1 MYAYNQDTFNTLA
14 APGDTLDFSDGA
26 HRCPPSRLLC
36 FKSPLRGGGAVG
48 HWAARGHLGTLV
60 DQVDVLTP
68 YFDYIPPDLVSLFV
82 TNMYGTAC
90 GSLCFRPC
98 QTDLYVFAAVD
109 CT

>member
-1 MYAYNQDTFNTLA
+1 VPAVKVVVLPVA
-14 APGDTLDFSDGA
+14 
-26 HRCPPSRLLC
+26 
-36 FKSPLRGGGAVG
+36 LRGGGAVG

-82 TNMYGTAC
+82 TNMYGTA
-90 GSLCFRPC
+90 GRSLCSCPC